1 MLRKIFT
8 IFGYTLYALITFYLI
23 IFISWLFLPLLLIV
37 CILIAWRYFQA
48 KRIWNELLKE
58 QQKTKKR
65 HIHIT
70 SDDSI
75 IDAEYEEI
83 KTT

>member
-1 MLRKIFT
+1 MLQKILT
-8 IFGYTLYALITFYLI
+8 VFGFALYAVLTFYLI
-23 IFISWLFLPLLLIV
+23 IFISWLFLPLLLVACIV
-37 CILIAWRYFQA
+37 IAWRYFQA
-48 KRIWNELLKE
+48 KRMWNELLKA
-58 QQKTKKR
+58 QQKSTKK

-83 KTT
+83 KTK